1 MTRRGSLVY
10 YSAAVVVGSATLAVF
25 FYVFALGM
33 GRVDSRSNW
42 ARDIILINFYAIP
55 LGMFPQ
61 LLFAF
66 LLRRLATRMAWRGVW
81 AWCAGGMGVTFL
93 TVWALG
99 MLGEVVERVP
109 GSPMWRFPLLFLL
122 VGPRLIAREGIWLTL
137 PSGGLTAVVLNR
149 IHRAFEPG
157 NQGEA
162 KLGVSP
168 NSRAT
173 PDQ

>member
-1 MTRRGSLVY
+1 MTRRGSLIY
-10 YSAAVVVGSATLAVF
+10 YFAAVVVGSASLAVL
-25 FYVFALGM
+25 FYLFALWL
-33 GRVDSRSNW
+33 GRVDSKSHW

-61 LLFAF
+61 LLIAF
-66 LLRRLATRMAWRGVW
+66 LLRRLATRMTWRSVW
-81 AWCAGGMGVTFL
+81 AWCAAGMGVTFL

-99 MLGEVVERVP
+99 MLGEVVERGP
-109 GSPMWRFPLLFLL
+109 GSPMWRYPLLFLL

-149 IHRAFEPG
+149 IHCAFEPEH
-157 NQGEA
+157 QGDV